1 MILSYKL
8 FESKYETEEITGQQY
23 RDQTEKR
30 IVFTK
35 KEKSELAKYFAQYK
49 AKIHISQYSPKKAHQ
64 NALSQNNRSV
74 SDDELDT
81 LDDVKS
87 YISATINGKTYT
99 ITKEEDEWFYLRVE
113 TYEKFVAISADV
125 YNRIKSDPN
134 IDSFQNNGKYYK
146 KVETKEFYYKCDQ
159 MGGLIEKLNQILART
174 KKGSPDEFFNKE
186 KSKEE
191 FRKLKNDMITRVRKM
206 SHEELLRF
214 KDFK

>member
-49 AKIHISQYSPKKAHQ
+49 AKIHISQYSPSH
-64 NALSQNNRSV
+64 RSV

-87 YISATINGKTYT
+87 YINVTVNRRDFAIV
-99 ITKEEDEWFYLRVE
+99 KEEDEWFYLRVRI
-113 TYEKFVAISADV
+113 YEKFVAISADV
-125 YNRIKSDPN
+125 YNRIKSDPD

-146 KVETKEFYYKCDQ
+146 KVETEEFYYKCDQ
-159 MGGLIEKLNQILART
+159 MGGLIEKLNELFARS

-186 KSKEE
+186 KVKED
-191 FRKLKNDMITRVRKM
+191 FRNLKNDMIARVRKM

>member
-8 FESKYETEEITGQQY
+8 FESKYETEEITGQQH
-23 RDQTEKR
+23 DEQTEKR

-49 AKIHISQYSPKKAHQ
+49 AKIHISQYSP
-64 NALSQNNRSV
+64 SQNNRSV
-74 SDDELDT
+74 SDDELDK

-87 YISATINGKTYT
+87 YINVTVNRRDFSIV
-99 ITKEEDEWFYLRVE
+99 KEEDEWFYLRVSI
-113 TYEKFVAISADV
+113 YEHSVAISKKAFDEINKDRLYYDHDAYE
-125 YNRIKSDPN
+125 YNGR
-134 IDSFQNNGKYYK
+134 YYK
-146 KVETKEFYYKCDQ
+146 KVETKEYYYKCDQ
-159 MGGLIEKLNQILART
+159 IGGLIEKLNEILARS

-186 KSKEE
+186 KVKED